1 MKSEYYVWIAG
12 IAFALAAFSCAIM
25 AIGYQPLNVGR
36 AATVALLLAVACA
49 ALALRRRG
57 RR

>member
-25 AIGYQPLNVGR
+25 AIGYQPLSVGR
-36 AATVALLLAVACA
+36 AATVALLLAVASA